1 MTTVQTTAFDLVMG
15 FMRQERERQ
24 DTRWGERHDDRH
36 TPDEWALI
44 LAQEV
49 GQMATAAL
57 EWQDNG
63 EEVDR
68 QALHVAATAVAYL
81 ESRMREAAGKAPVN

>member
-1 MTTVQTTAFDLVMG
+1 MSAFDLVMG
-15 FMRQERERQ
+15 FVRTERERQ
-24 DTRWGERHDDRH
+24 DVRWGERHDAMH

-57 EWQDNG
+57 DWQDNG

-68 QALHVAATAVAYL
+68 QAIHVAATAFAYL
-81 ESRMREAAGKAPVN
+81 EARLREAAGKS